1 MKRRITILT
10 LLTLSALPVLAQPG
24 PRTQASR
31 LDYLSG
37 FLSLTDAQKTQAQA
51 IFDAAQTA
59 AETARGQMDSA
70 RAALNTAIKANASDA
85 ELDRLAAAIGVIEG
99 QLVAIR
105 SKAEAKFYALLTVEQ
120 KTKYD
125 TRGSGG
131 RGPRG

>member
-10 LLTLSALPVLAQPG
+10 LLALSALPVLAQPG

-31 LDYLSG
+31 LDYLAG
-37 FLSLTDAQKTQAQA
+37 YLSLTEAQKTQAQS
-51 IFDAAQTA
+51 IFTAAQTA

-70 RAALNTAIKANASDA
+70 RTTLTAAIKANASEA

-99 QLVAIR
+99 QLTAIHA
-105 SKAEAKFYALLTVEQ
+105 KAESKFYALLTAEQ

-125 TRGSGG
+125 ARGGG
-131 RGPRG
+131 RRGPRD